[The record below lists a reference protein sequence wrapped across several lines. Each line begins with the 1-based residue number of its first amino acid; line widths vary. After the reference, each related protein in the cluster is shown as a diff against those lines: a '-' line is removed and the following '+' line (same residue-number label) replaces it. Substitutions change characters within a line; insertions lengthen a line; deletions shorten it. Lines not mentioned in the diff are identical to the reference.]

1 MLQGPYP
8 REMASDS
15 VIWEAL
21 AGFMRPQSGMLW
33 YFSPVAGIQT
43 IEPEE
48 LGGCSGEPEESSEDG
63 TDISEEESP
72 EE

>member
-1 MLQGPYP
+1 
-8 REMASDS
+8 
-15 VIWEAL
+15 
-21 AGFMRPQSGMLW
+21 MRPQSGILW
-33 YFSPVAGIQT
+33 YLSPVAGIQT
-43 IEPEE
+43 TEPEE

>member
-1 MLQGPYP
+1 
-8 REMASDS
+8 MASDS

-48 LGGCSGEPEESSEDG
+48 LGGCSDG
-63 TDISEEESP
+63 TEEASEEGEDTSEETSP